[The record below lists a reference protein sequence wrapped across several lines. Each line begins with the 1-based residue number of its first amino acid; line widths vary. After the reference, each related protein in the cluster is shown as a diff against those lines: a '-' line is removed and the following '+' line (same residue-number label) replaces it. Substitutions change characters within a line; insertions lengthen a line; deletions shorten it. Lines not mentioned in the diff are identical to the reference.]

1 MYSSRTEV
9 MSYCEQRSAT
19 TDTSVEL
26 VKSLIWKILGN
37 LVKHNGVSNCESF
50 LSLMVL
56 WFCLSVHPFLYG
68 ALLFG

>member
-19 TDTSVEL
+19 TDTSIEL

-37 LVKHNGVSNCESF
+37 LVKHNGVSNCE
-50 LSLMVL
+50 
-56 WFCLSVHPFLYG
+56 
-68 ALLFG
+68 